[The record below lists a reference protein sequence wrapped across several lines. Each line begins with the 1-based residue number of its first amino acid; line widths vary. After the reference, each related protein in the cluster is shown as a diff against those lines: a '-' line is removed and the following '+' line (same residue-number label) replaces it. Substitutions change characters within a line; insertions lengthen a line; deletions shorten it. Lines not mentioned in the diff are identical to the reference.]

1 VAIDIELFGQLLPNQ
16 PRRQT
21 VELRKPLRVRAI
33 AKMIGLDIEAIGLV
47 MIDGVQSDLEQF
59 VQPDS
64 RLCFFPYVSG
74 G

>member
-1 VAIDIELFGQLLPNQ
+1 VAVDIEIFGQLLPNQ

-21 VELRKPLRVRAI
+21 VDIKESVSVGEL
-33 AKMIGLDIEAIGLV
+33 AKMIGLELEEIGLV
-47 MIDGVQSDLEQF
+47 TIDGVQSDLEHS

>member
-33 AKMIGLDIEAIGLV
+33 AKMIGLDIETIGLV